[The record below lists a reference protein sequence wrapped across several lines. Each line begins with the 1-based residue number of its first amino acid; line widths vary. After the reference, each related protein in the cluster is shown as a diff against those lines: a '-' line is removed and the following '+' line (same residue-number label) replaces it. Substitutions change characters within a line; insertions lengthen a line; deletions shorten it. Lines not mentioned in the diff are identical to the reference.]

1 MPQGLLVYD
10 QAVARREFQVLSR
23 LVQQVDCY
31 RLHFGQNI
39 LDLPKLIS
47 PLLELRQR
55 A

>member
-10 QAVARREFQVLSR
+10 QMVARREFQMLSR

-31 RLHFGQNI
+31 RLHFGQDI
-39 LDLPKLIS
+39 LDLPKLIK
-47 PLLELRQR
+47 PLLELRKS